1 MTGKKKQDQSRWKRI
16 LKRHKEEIVFL
27 IIALIVLIVLIV
39 GVIAMT
45 GSVRHG
51 LEQMNEQSEQ
61 EESRRYELVAHELNV
76 SKKHLQIESRF
87 FSSWYDV
94 NADGDHYTVEFNDD
108 YTKVE
113 KIVKE

>member
-1 MTGKKKQDQSRWKRI
+1 MI
-16 LKRHKEEIVFL
+16 
-27 IIALIVLIVLIV
+27 
-39 GVIAMT
+39 
-45 GSVRHG
+45 GSTRHG

-61 EESRRYELVAHELNV
+61 EESRRYELVANELNV